1 MAGAA
6 DVKWPSLS
14 DSGLDI
20 LDIKLSDFKLS
31 KEDLSLLSS

>member
-6 DVKWPSLS
+6 DVKWPSLL
-14 DSGLDI
+14 DLGLDI
-20 LDIKLSDFKLS
+20 LDIELLDFKLS